1 MLAVFER
8 PDEFLSSRKIETQTS
23 NEVSR
28 FSVVNMAGN
37 ERELASAA
45 TAAAPFMPFNFSR
58 AP

>member
-1 MLAVFER
+1 MLSMFER

-28 FSVVNMAGN
+28 FSVVNMGGK

-45 TAAAPFMPFNFSR
+45 ATLAPLVPFNFSR